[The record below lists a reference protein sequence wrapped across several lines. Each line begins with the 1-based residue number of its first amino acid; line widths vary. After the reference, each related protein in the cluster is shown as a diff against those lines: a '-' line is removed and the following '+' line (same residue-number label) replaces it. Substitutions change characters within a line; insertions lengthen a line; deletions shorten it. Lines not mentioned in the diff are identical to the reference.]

1 MEVFKL
7 NKKIKSTNELNIYL
21 MYIIV
26 FLQGFVFYGPV
37 ATLYRQERG
46 LNLNQVFIIE
56 SVFWILML
64 IFEIPWGWFADKFG
78 YKTTL
83 LISNIVFLISKIVFF
98 KASSFSM
105 FLAERVFLAIAIA
118 GLSGCD
124 IALLYSSAPKNKSQ
138 QVFGRYNALATV
150 GYLLASLLSGYMV
163 KNSLSSTAFYT
174 IFPYALA
181 VIFTI
186 FIKEINPD
194 SAKKPKLKDSFKNAW
209 SMKRVLI
216 LVVAIAFIK
225 EVFQA
230 VTVFLNQLQYLKC
243 GIAMKYFGV
252 IIVLIQIANLSSVK
266 SHLLSRKFGKKKTIA
281 ILIILILLS
290 CIALIFTNNAILSVS
305 FVFLISG
312 SMAIINPIYA
322 ELQNLSITSGD
333 RATVLSIYAMVGNVI
348 AAVINPFIGKSAD
361 IAIETAFFT
370 CFIIAMC
377 GLLFFYLYITLDK
390 KQCKINKNL

>member
-1 MEVFKL
+1 MV
-7 NKKIKSTNELNIYL
+7 
-21 MYIIV
+21 
-26 FLQGFVFYGPV
+26 
-37 ATLYRQERG
+37 
-46 LNLNQVFIIE
+46 
-56 SVFWILML
+56 
-64 IFEIPWGWFADKFG
+64 ADKFG

-83 LISNIVFLISKIVFF
+83 LISNIVFFISKIVFF
-98 KASSFSM
+98 RANSFGM
-105 FLAERVFLAIAIA
+105 FLAERVLLAIAIA

-124 IALLYSSAPKNKSQ
+124 LALLYSSAPKEKSQ
-138 QVFGRYNALATV
+138 QIFGRYNALATV

-174 IFPYALA
+174 IIPYALA
-181 VIFTI
+181 IIFTV
-186 FIKEINPD
+186 FIKEVNTD
-194 SAKKPKLKDSFKNAW
+194 SAQKPKLKDSFKNAW

-243 GIAMKYFGV
+243 GIAIKYFGV
-252 IIVLIQIANLSSVK
+252 IIVLIQVANLSSVK
-266 SHLLSRKFGKKKTIA
+266 SHLLSKKFGKQKTIA
-281 ILIILILLS
+281 ILIIAILLS

-305 FVFLISG
+305 FIFLISG
-312 SMAIINPIYA
+312 SMSIINPIYA

-370 CFIIAMC
+370 CFMIAMC
-377 GLLFFYLYITLDK
+377 GLLFFYLYIKLDK
-390 KQCKINKNL
+390 KHCKNNKN